1 MDQPRY
7 FRTLGHEQVT
17 WTKLMVCV
25 EKIYNFSCCC
35 VWLRYNGQKAGQKRW
50 MPLTLGRLPGTRT
63 ELGSRQFWQQ
73 HCLFLALIQSFR
85 KSNLQHQAL
94 HWNAIMH
101 CNRQSQG
108 NSDSTACF
116 LLSFRILCKSS
127 FQYTSQA
134 LHITMPCIKKQ
145 VQGNFDRNAS
155 FLHRISIKVLE
166 NLTSNIRQ
174 KSIKVS
180 SSRQLW

>member
-25 EKIYNFSCCC
+25 EKIYIFLVAVCGWDIMGKKPGKKGGCH
-35 VWLRYNGQKAGQKRW
+35 WRW
-50 MPLTLGRLPGTRT
+50 DGCRARERNLVI
-63 ELGSRQFWQQ
+63 SRQFWQ
-73 HCLFLALIQSFR
+73 HCLLLALIQSFR

-108 NSDSTACF
+108 TLTV
-116 LLSFRILCKSS
+116 LLAFCSHSKFYANPVFNIPAKQCMLQCLALSKFKAILTETLAFC
-127 FQYTSQA
+127 TESQS
-134 LHITMPCIKKQ
+134 K
-145 VQGNFDRNAS
+145 F
-155 FLHRISIKVLE
+155 
-166 NLTSNIRQ
+166 
-174 KSIKVS
+174 
-180 SSRQLW
+180 

>member
-1 MDQPRY
+1 MCGWDIMGKKP
-7 FRTLGHEQVT
+7 GKKGGCH
-17 WTKLMVCV
+17 W
-25 EKIYNFSCCC
+25 
-35 VWLRYNGQKAGQKRW
+35 RW
-50 MPLTLGRLPGTRT
+50 DGCRARERNLVI
-63 ELGSRQFWQQ
+63 SRQFWQ
-73 HCLFLALIQSFR
+73 HCLLLALIQSFR

-108 NSDSTACF
+108 YSDSTACF
-116 LLSFRILCKSS
+116 LLSFKILCKSS

-134 LHITMPCIKKQ
+134 MHVTMPCIKQ
-145 VQGNFDRNAS
+145 VQGNFEPNAS
-155 FLHRISIKVLE
+155 FLHKISFKVLE